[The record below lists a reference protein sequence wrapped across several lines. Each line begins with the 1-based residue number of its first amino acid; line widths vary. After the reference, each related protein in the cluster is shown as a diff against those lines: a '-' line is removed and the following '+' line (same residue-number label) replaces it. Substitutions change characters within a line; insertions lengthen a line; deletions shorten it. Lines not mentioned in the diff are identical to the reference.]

1 MGIGPVIDSVDACCD
16 KCGEKSVCVFSEL
29 SPSLSEEVQAGDE
42 MVVKTEN
49 PYLDRAVSV
58 ELVNEHGVVHVVEFY
73 VEERDGS
80 CVPLSTLYQ
89 EKGNTHTA
97 LSP

>member
-1 MGIGPVIDSVDACCD
+1 MSISRVTDSVDDAVT
-16 KCGEKSVCVFSEL
+16 SVVSRVCASSVNFLFSGKRFRL
-29 SPSLSEEVQAGDE
+29 MSDDRDGG
-42 MVVKTEN
+42 KN
-49 PYLDRAVSV
+49 PYLDRAFSV
-58 ELVNEHGVVHVVEFY
+58 ELVDEHGVVHVVEFY

-89 EKGNTHTA
+89 GKGNTHTA